1 MPEFQLSF
9 FLLGCLGGVLPDLLR
24 IARNRYDKGLGV
36 YLKSLNFWVGLVILI
51 LIGGATAWIFD
62 ASSAKDALIIGYTSP
77 QIISQLV
84 GSATADKKLTPLGA
98 GAARGTAKV
107 TNWWGS

>member
-24 IARNRYDKGLGV
+24 IARNRYKSGLNN
-36 YLKSLNFWVGLVILI
+36 YLKSLNFWGGLVILI
-51 LIGGATAWIFD
+51 LIGGVTAWILN

-84 GSATADKKLTPLGA
+84 GSINERKDLVSLGA
-98 GAARGTAKV
+98 AGGSAKL